1 MKRYLLKINTNE
13 TKISIAKANYY
24 LTLPC
29 IMLKNAQTYFK
40 HLAKWTL
47 QEFESIFDHFL
58 TSCMKVWKNA
68 SKVPPDNFE
77 DLEPALCLNIDLKF
91 MSTRHLGTKKVL
103 CDGTMKFLK
112 IITNKD
118 VQYAPLLVVAVLT
131 KIKSPFGTEKRRMCR
146 NYFNCF

>member
-1 MKRYLLKINTNE
+1 M
-13 TKISIAKANYY
+13 
-24 LTLPC
+24 
-29 IMLKNAQTYFK
+29 
-40 HLAKWTL
+40 
-47 QEFESIFDHFL
+47 
-58 TSCMKVWKNA
+58 
-68 SKVPPDNFE
+68 PPDNFE
-77 DLEPALCLNIDLKF
+77 DLEPALYLNIDLKF

-131 KIKSPFGTEKRRMCR
+131 KIKSPFATEKRRMCR